1 MSTRRTWLLAAGSWA
16 AALLSACSMLDGP
29 RTVTL
34 SEGELQQRVERA
46 FPVERRVLEV
56 FDVSLGTPRLTLLPE
71 RNRIAT
77 ELSVAARE
85 RVLGG
90 RWSGQLAFDAAL
102 RWDAVDQTLRL
113 SEVRVQRFTFDGS
126 GGGRPAAERLAAVLA
141 EQVLENRPI
150 YRLTPERAARLEQA
164 GVMPG
169 SVAVTRGGV
178 EVTLQPVSK

>member
-1 MSTRRTWLLAAGSWA
+1 MSAARAAAAAVLLGAGLLAG
-16 AALLSACSMLDGP
+16 CSMLDGP

-56 FDVSLGTPRLTLLPE
+56 VDVSLGTPRLTLLPE
-71 RNRIAT
+71 RNRIAA
-77 ELSVAARE
+77 ELTVAARE

-102 RWDAVDQTLRL
+102 RWDAADQTLRL
-113 SEVRVQRFTFDGS
+113 SEVRVDRFTLDGS

-150 YRLTPERAARLEQA
+150 YRLTPDRAARLEQA

-169 SVAVTRGGV
+169 RVAVTRRGV
-178 EVTLQPVSK
+178 EVTLQPAAK

>member
-1 MSTRRTWLLAAGSWA
+1 MSLRRTWMLVLGASAAMLLA
-16 AALLSACSMLDGP
+16 ACSMLDGP

-34 SEGELQQRVERA
+34 SESELQQRVERA

-56 FDVSLGTPRLTLLPE
+56 FDVSLGTPRMTLLPE

-77 ELSVAARE
+77 ELGVAVRE

-90 RWSGQLAFDAAL
+90 RWSGQLAFDAQL
-102 RWDAVDQTLRL
+102 RWDAADQTLRL
-113 SEVRVQRFTFDGS
+113 SEVRVFDG
-126 GGGRPAAERLAAVLA
+126 GGSGRPAAERLAAALA

-169 SVAVTRGGV
+169 SVAVTRRGV

>member
-1 MSTRRTWLLAAGSWA
+1 MNTRRNWILAAASGLTALLA
-16 AALLSACSMLDGP
+16 ACSMLDGP

-34 SEGELQQRVERA
+34 SESELQQRVERA

-56 FDVSLGTPRLTLLPE
+56 FDTSLSTPRVTLLPE

-77 ELSVAARE
+77 ELSVAVRE

-102 RWDAVDQTLRL
+102 RWDAADQTLRL

-126 GGGRPAAERLAAVLA
+126 GGGRPAAERLASVLT
-141 EQVLENRPI
+141 EQMLENRPI

-169 SVAVTRGGV
+169 SVAVTRRGV